1 MRRRSAWPVLVLT
14 GAACLPAISRAQ
26 EIEPRAYA
34 ASPTGVTFVGLAYG
48 RSTGA
53 VLTDPS
59 LPVDDVE
66 AEINAAGVGVGH
78 TFGFFGR
85 LASATMTLP
94 YVRGDFTGTLDGEP
108 AEASRAG
115 VGDVKLRLAMNFIGT
130 PALTPA
136 EFAKRAPTTTLG
148 ASLTVSLPTGE
159 YHGDKLINIGTNR
172 WAIKPEIGVSQ
183 PIGRWF
189 LEAYAGAW
197 FFGDN
202 DNFFGGRHREQE
214 PLTSIQ
220 AHVAYVFRPAAMARA
235 RWNVLRRRSQHGRQR
250 AQGRSPDQLARR
262 HDARG
267 TDQPAAGAEVQ
278 LEPGSEHPDRQR
290 FHGLRHRLAVHAH
303 TKVTGRPIARHV
315 RAGPAA
321 CSTFVQ

>member
-1 MRRRSAWPVLVLT
+1 MPLNSAWLVLALA
-14 GAACLPAISRAQ
+14 GFACLPAPARAQ

-34 ASPTGVTFVGLAYG
+34 ASPTGVTFVGLALG

-66 AEINAAGVGVGH
+66 AEINAAAAAVGH
-78 TFGFFGR
+78 TFGLFNR
-85 LASATMTLP
+85 LTSATVVLP
-94 YVRGDFTGTLDGEP
+94 YVRGDFTGTLEGEP

-115 VGDVKLRLAMNFIGT
+115 IGDVKLRLAMNFIGT

-148 ASLTVSLPTGE
+148 ASLTVSVPTGE
-159 YHGDKLINIGTNR
+159 YHDDKLINVGTNR

-202 DNFFGGRHREQE
+202 DNFFGGRHREQD

-220 AHVAYVFRPAAMARA
+220 AHVAYVFRPRLWLA
-235 RWNVLRRRSQHGRQR
+235 LDGTYYDG
-250 AQGRSPDQLARR
+250 GRSTIDGVLK
-262 HDARG
+262 D
-267 TDQPAAGAEVQ
+267 
-278 LEPGSEHPDRQR
+278 DRQTNSR
-290 FHGLRHRLAVHAH
+290 VGMTLAV
-303 TKVTGRPIARHV
+303 PISPRQALKFSWSQG
-315 RAGPAA
+315 A
-321 CSTFVQ
+321 STRIGSDFTAYGIAWQYTHIPK

>member
-1 MRRRSAWPVLVLT
+1 MACRSAWLVLVLV
-14 GAACLPAISRAQ
+14 ASACLSALSRAQ

-34 ASPTGVTFVGLAYG
+34 ASPTGVTFVGLALG

-66 AEINAAGVGVGH
+66 AEINAGAVAVGH
-78 TFGFFGR
+78 TFGLFDR
-85 LASATMTLP
+85 LTSAAVILP

-108 AEASRAG
+108 AEASRSG
-115 VGDVKLRLAMNFIGT
+115 MGDVKLRLAMNFIGT

-136 EFAKRAPTTTLG
+136 EFMKRAPTTTLG

-159 YHGDKLINIGTNR
+159 YYGDKLINVGTNR

-197 FFGDN
+197 IFGDN
-202 DNFFGGRHREQE
+202 DSFFGGHHREQE
-214 PLTSIQ
+214 ALTSIQ
-220 AHVAYVFRPAAMARA
+220 AHVAYVFRPRLWLA
-235 RWNVLRRRSQHGRQR
+235 VDGTYYDG
-250 AQGRSPDQLARR
+250 GRSTID
-262 HDARG
+262 G
-267 TDQPAAGAEVQ
+267 VQ
-278 LEPGSEHPDRQR
+278 KDDRQTNSR
-290 FHGLRHRLAVHAH
+290 VGMTLAV
-303 TKVTGRPIARHV
+303 PI
-315 RAGPAA
+315 GPRQSLKFSWSQGA
-321 CSTFVQ
+321 STRIGSDFTAYGIAWQYTHIQ

>member
-1 MRRRSAWPVLVLT
+1 MCGLLEGRANIIAMRRRSAWLVLVLA

-108 AEASRAG
+108 AEANRAG
-115 VGDVKLRLAMNFIGT
+115 MGDVKLRLAMNFIGT

-220 AHVAYVFRPAAMARA
+220 AHVAYVFRPRLWLA
-235 RWNVLRRRSQHGRQR
+235 LDGTYYDG
-250 AQGRSPDQLARR
+250 GRSTVDGVRK
-262 HDARG
+262 D
-267 TDQPAAGAEVQ
+267 
-278 LEPGSEHPDRQR
+278 DRQTNSR
-290 FHGLRHRLAVHAH
+290 VGMTLAV
-303 TKVTGRPIARHV
+303 PI
-315 RAGPAA
+315 GPRQALKFSWSQGA
-321 CSTFVQ
+321 STRIGSDFTAYGIAWQYTHIQK